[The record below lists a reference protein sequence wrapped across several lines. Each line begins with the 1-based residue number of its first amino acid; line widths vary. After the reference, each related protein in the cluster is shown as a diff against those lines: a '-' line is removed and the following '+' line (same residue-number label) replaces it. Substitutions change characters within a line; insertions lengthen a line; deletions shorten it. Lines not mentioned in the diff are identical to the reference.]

1 MEIVIKKLL
10 TMIIKNNRYNRYNLT
25 NHKTQ
30 TKLKLKIN
38 QNVTINLMVHRQKM
52 EVKMVKMKYMFSIP
66 LTKHLYPKTDS
77 KNCTLL

>member
-1 MEIVIKKLL
+1 
-10 TMIIKNNRYNRYNLT
+10 MIIKTNRYNRYNQT
-25 NHKTQ
+25 NHKTR
-30 TKLKLKIN
+30 TKLKIN
-38 QNVTINLMVHRQKM
+38 QNVTMNLMVHRRKM

>member
-1 MEIVIKKLL
+1 MEIVIQKLII
-10 TMIIKNNRYNRYNLT
+10 MIIKNNRYNLT

-30 TKLKLKIN
+30 TKLKIN
-38 QNVTINLMVHRQKM
+38 PNVTMNLMVHLQKLEM
-52 EVKMVKMKYMFSIP
+52 KMVKMKYMFSIP